1 MNSFEVST
9 NNTIVLQKDI
19 FRLAAAIYSENN
31 DAVYESEIQEQ
42 IIECMFTSTGNEYF
56 TISEIISSVLEIYK
70 YHISEEEVEKI
81 IKKTRGKFQQ
91 VTKDGCK
98 AYSLTKQAYDEAE
111 TLQKNNIDS
120 YIDLF
125 IKERNINDPEK
136 CKNAIHVYL
145 YELTTTNINSYRVLL
160 EGKDGT
166 QFTSDE
172 LSVDVS
178 DLNDIEKSLVHDF
191 LSWNNPEKNAAL
203 GNLVFCC
210 LEYCLL
216 INGDTPNNLL
226 KRYIK
231 TRDIYLDTNI
241 IFRALGING
250 ESRKKVILA
259 FIKKCKQASIK
270 LYITHNTRKEFFD
283 TINYYVN
290 QMQHLKKGTIFPG
303 AYDQITDYNI
313 FSFYEEW
320 YRNHANTS
328 LKYFITY
335 INSQYMEFVK
345 EFCIEDDAMIPASI
359 YNSSIFKAER
369 NNYSAS
375 IKNVKQKINDDYT
388 PEDYRY
394 TQRDSHDATVV
405 RYIELLRI
413 KTNAKDIFLVSS
425 DKALRLWDMNRTNSI
440 YPVVIY
446 PSQLFLILLKTC
458 GRSENDYDCFVNFIN
473 IRPTSK
479 QVSPEN
485 AHAIISGISSITE
498 DIKTQ
503 KYLVAS
509 VFGEEFQNVIRNS
522 SSDIELY
529 EKVQTITQN
538 YLEEQLK
545 EKENV
550 IKTLQDDIA
559 HRIDSHIYGVDEF
572 PYENM
577 EIDAGEIDWEK
588 FRMGKYVIVSSPVE
602 SGNGKKD
609 AKYAFYQIG
618 EKAKV
623 IFPDGT
629 EDEYEVMAIG
639 DIPYAMGPEH
649 SHGLDVYFTLPMD
662 EYMKH
667 VPDSR
672 GAMKLFFNA
681 DEVKLE
687 AVDDEVREYCE
698 ITQPQLGYSSRMT
711 YLDDFNEMVRMF
723 LLVGGALSFVLAL
736 IGVMNFINLTITSIN
751 ERRTELGTLRAI
763 GMTGKQMAHM
773 LRKEGVFRIGLTFAF
788 VLTAGMLLNHILV
801 NLIAGQMMMFSYKFV
816 IWPVL
821 ACIPIFT
828 VISISVPGIA
838 IRHSLSS
845 TC

>member
-19 FRLAAAIYSENN
+19 FRLAAAIYSENS
-31 DAVYESEIQEQ
+31 DSVYESEIQEQ

-70 YHISEEEVEKI
+70 YHISEDEVERI
-81 IKKTRGKFQQ
+81 IKNTRGKFQQ

-98 AYSLTKQAYDEAE
+98 AYSLTQQAYDEAE

-559 HRIDSHIYGVDEF
+559 RQGENAEKMHSTIISQDTDLTESKRQIANKEKELEKQKQQINSHARNKTRL
-572 PYENM
+572 PYVWLN
-577 EIDAGEIDWEK
+577 
-588 FRMGKYVIVSSPVE
+588 YC
-602 SGNGKKD
+602 
-609 AKYAFYQIG
+609 
-618 EKAKV
+618 
-623 IFPDGT
+623 
-629 EDEYEVMAIG
+629 
-639 DIPYAMGPEH
+639 
-649 SHGLDVYFTLPMD
+649 
-662 EYMKH
+662 
-667 VPDSR
+667 VP
-672 GAMKLFFNA
+672 A
-681 DEVKLE
+681 
-687 AVDDEVREYCE
+687 
-698 ITQPQLGYSSRMT
+698 
-711 YLDDFNEMVRMF
+711 
-723 LLVGGALSFVLAL
+723 LLVIITISF
-736 IGVMNFINLTITSIN
+736 
-751 ERRTELGTLRAI
+751 
-763 GMTGKQMAHM
+763 
-773 LRKEGVFRIGLTFAF
+773 GVFVFLQFF
-788 VLTAGMLLNHILV
+788 YKEKNWNYSV
-801 NLIAGQMMMFSYKFV
+801 MFFE
-816 IWPVL
+816 W
-821 ACIPIFT
+821 
-828 VISISVPGIA
+828 
-838 IRHSLSS
+838 IRHTYFGKNVGEFVYSIDLFVGSVIIIMIKKWIRNPFNKSQREQLKEKLANKYISDNNLS
-845 TC
+845 